1 MLNWDHFR
9 YMIAIADNGS
19 VAKAALALGV
29 SHATVLRVVAKL
41 EGELQLR
48 LFDPATTGYRL
59 TADGDDILINA
70 RAMHTTAQQILRK
83 AKSRDAVPSGQLNI
97 AIPDGTLVDLMQPL
111 RAFCGRFDK
120 ITLNSCRAAI
130 SKPQDFIEQQIDVL
144 LLISNNPPEALVGR
158 QLTHIQLGA
167 YTLAGNS
174 LNDSFQNDKPLS
186 SSQHRSNPANYS
198 SRNINA
204 NRSPGQH
211 DSEHSPSE
219 HSASDHWVT
228 WSQSAD
234 PGDEL
239 LLLQQQSLLQ
249 RHAPSTVVLQTS
261 SHGDALAAVR
271 AGLGAAVLSRAAA
284 GDTLQE
290 IPLPLQTRDWGLWV
304 LTHPNFRQAA
314 RVTALMRFL
323 GEYFGSGGRP
333 KAM

>member
-9 YMIAIADNGS
+9 HMIAIADNGS
-19 VAKAALALGV
+19 VARAALALKV
-29 SHATVLRVVAKL
+29 SHATVLRAVAKL

-59 TADGDDILINA
+59 TADGEDILINA
-70 RAMHTTAQQILRK
+70 RAMHSSAQQVLRK
-83 AKSRDAVPSGQLNI
+83 AKNRDAVPGGQLNI
-97 AIPDGTLVDLMQPL
+97 AIPDASLVDLMQPL
-111 RAFCGRFDK
+111 KAFSDRFDK
-120 ITLNSCRAAI
+120 ITLSSCRAAI

-167 YTLAGNS
+167 YTLPCNPTNNS
-174 LNDSFQNDKPLS
+174 QGQADLENNDP
-186 SSQHRSNPANYS
+186 
-198 SRNINA
+198 
-204 NRSPGQH
+204 
-211 DSEHSPSE
+211 
-219 HSASDHWVT
+219 DHWIT

-249 RHAPSTVVLQTS
+249 RQAPSKVVLQTS
-261 SHGDALAAVR
+261 SHSDALGAVR

-284 GDTLQE
+284 GQDLQE
-290 IPLPLQTRDWGLWV
+290 VVLPLQTRDWGLWV

-314 RVTALMRFL
+314 RVTALMRFFN
-323 GEYFGSGGRP
+323 EYFASGGHP
-333 KAM
+333 KGS